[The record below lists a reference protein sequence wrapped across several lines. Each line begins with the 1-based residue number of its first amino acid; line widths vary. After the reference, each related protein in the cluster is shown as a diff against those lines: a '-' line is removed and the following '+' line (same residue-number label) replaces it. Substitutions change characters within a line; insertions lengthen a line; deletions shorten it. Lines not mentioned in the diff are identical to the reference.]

1 MNLSRIRSRVLL
13 SCIPLLLAAT
23 PAQAQR
29 QGQVPEYV
37 GQVNAVAGGA
47 SMPLERQNAQTDLK
61 IRGLG
66 FGGGRMRQIVSGDRS
81 PVRFR
86 QGQDIK
92 FVVRVPNQDMDPVST
107 LRLLPLR
114 VRKGRR
120 ELDMMSTGFA
130 GITGARDRV
139 NEHSIA
145 IQAQKLGK
153 NAFTIS
159 TVQPLSKGE
168 YALVTADSQALN
180 LFAID

>member
-1 MNLSRIRSRVLL
+1 MILPRIRSK
-13 SCIPLLLAAT
+13 LLLACIPALLLTT

-29 QGQVPEYV
+29 QGQVPVYV
-37 GQVNAVAGGA
+37 GQANAVAGGA
-47 SMPLERQNAQTDLK
+47 SLPLERQNARTDMK

-86 QGQDIK
+86 QGQDVK
-92 FVVRVPNQDMDPVST
+92 FVIRVASQDVDPVST
-107 LRLLPLR
+107 MRLLPLR
-114 VRKGRR
+114 VRKGQR
-120 ELDMMSTGFA
+120 ELDMMSAGFA
-130 GITGARDRV
+130 GITGARDRM

-145 IQAQKLGK
+145 IQAQKLGR

-159 TVQPLSKGE
+159 TVQPLPKGE